1 MKFESSVTAVSWIP
15 FEAVNGFLAV
25 PFGMGLAHY
34 DEPLPAR
41 LGDLDEWHR
50 KDLFRECNE
59 LKGWIEVEDGK
70 IAAWGQHG
78 GGRIGVTRLRIG
90 PKTLTVRAKAMPDIR
105 PEPVVTETYVRFT
118 QTCGG
123 RTGVPAPR
131 PVSRRPLFQIDS
143 AVAWTTLSLTIYADG
158 HSERE
163 LVGASCFPR
172 HWIYDDAGELV
183 TQTGLTDFSTWINDA
198 FGDRAG
204 PPAGRGLI
212 MRQSM
217 DGSIVQAMRL
227 RKVYRGANEVEALRG
242 IDIEVERGEMIAIV
256 GPSGSGKTT
265 LLNCLSGLD
274 AFDGGK
280 VIVDGQDLSAMSD
293 RARTA
298 YRRDHMGFVFQAFNL
313 LPVLS
318 AVENVEIPLLLQNV
332 NSRESRRRAL
342 EMLEALGLAHRANHR
357 PDQLSGGEQQR
368 VAVARA
374 LVHKPAVV
382 WADEPTGNLD
392 TEVTQVIVE
401 LLVRMNKDG
410 QTIVLVTHNPQ
421 VAERARRTLRMRDG
435 RIEVASAE
443 RAVAVR

>member
-90 PKTLTVRAKAMPDIR
+90 PKTLTVKAKSMPDIR

-131 PVSRRPLFQIDS
+131 PVSRKPLFQIDS
-143 AVAWTTLSLTIYADG
+143 AVAWTTLSLTIHADG

-172 HWIYDDAGELV
+172 HWIYDDAGDLV
-183 TQTGLTDFSTWINDA
+183 TQTGLTDFGTWINDA
-198 FGDRAG
+198 FGERTPWGAYDSPAMVQPVESALERELAALVVGGAKEKSRAIQKGNTLIEQGAAGDEMFLVLDGMFAVEVDGQAVAQVG
-204 PPAGRGLI
+204 PG
-212 MRQSM
+212 
-217 DGSIVQAMRL
+217 
-227 RKVYRGANEVEALRG
+227 
-242 IDIEVERGEMIAIV
+242 AIV
-256 GPSGSGKTT
+256 G
-265 LLNCLSGLD
+265 
-274 AFDGGK
+274 
-280 VIVDGQDLSAMSD
+280 
-293 RARTA
+293 
-298 YRRDHMGFVFQAFNL
+298 
-313 LPVLS
+313 
-318 AVENVEIPLLLQNV
+318 
-332 NSRESRRRAL
+332 
-342 EMLEALGLAHRANHR
+342 
-357 PDQLSGGEQQR
+357 
-368 VAVARA
+368 
-374 LVHKPAVV
+374 
-382 WADEPTGNLD
+382 
-392 TEVTQVIVE
+392 
-401 LLVRMNKDG
+401 
-410 QTIVLVTHNPQ
+410 
-421 VAERARRTLRMRDG
+421 
-435 RIEVASAE
+435 E
-443 RAVAVR
+443 RAVVEQGSRTATLRALTACRVASVPRRYTDDRELSEIALGHRREEG

>member
-90 PKTLTVRAKAMPDIR
+90 PKTLTVKAKSMPDIR

-143 AVAWTTLSLTIYADG
+143 AVAWTTLSLTIHADG

-198 FGDRAG
+198 FGERTPWGTYDSPAMVQPVESALERELATIIVGGAKGKRRAIPKGSTLTEQGAAGDEMFLVLDGTFAVEVDGQAVAQVG
-204 PPAGRGLI
+204 PG
-212 MRQSM
+212 
-217 DGSIVQAMRL
+217 
-227 RKVYRGANEVEALRG
+227 
-242 IDIEVERGEMIAIV
+242 AIV
-256 GPSGSGKTT
+256 G
-265 LLNCLSGLD
+265 
-274 AFDGGK
+274 
-280 VIVDGQDLSAMSD
+280 
-293 RARTA
+293 
-298 YRRDHMGFVFQAFNL
+298 
-313 LPVLS
+313 
-318 AVENVEIPLLLQNV
+318 
-332 NSRESRRRAL
+332 
-342 EMLEALGLAHRANHR
+342 
-357 PDQLSGGEQQR
+357 
-368 VAVARA
+368 
-374 LVHKPAVV
+374 
-382 WADEPTGNLD
+382 
-392 TEVTQVIVE
+392 
-401 LLVRMNKDG
+401 
-410 QTIVLVTHNPQ
+410 
-421 VAERARRTLRMRDG
+421 
-435 RIEVASAE
+435 E
-443 RAVAVR
+443 RAVVEQGSRTATLRALTACRVASVPRRYTDDRELSEIALGHRREEG

>member
-90 PKTLTVRAKAMPDIR
+90 PKTLTVKAKSMPDIR

-143 AVAWTTLSLTIYADG
+143 AVAWTTLSLTIHADG

-198 FGDRAG
+198 FGERTPWGTYDSPAMVQPVESALERELSTIIVGGAKGKRRAIPKGSTLTEQGAAGDEMFLVLDGTFAVEVDGQAVAQVG
-204 PPAGRGLI
+204 PG
-212 MRQSM
+212 
-217 DGSIVQAMRL
+217 
-227 RKVYRGANEVEALRG
+227 
-242 IDIEVERGEMIAIV
+242 AIV
-256 GPSGSGKTT
+256 G
-265 LLNCLSGLD
+265 
-274 AFDGGK
+274 
-280 VIVDGQDLSAMSD
+280 
-293 RARTA
+293 
-298 YRRDHMGFVFQAFNL
+298 
-313 LPVLS
+313 
-318 AVENVEIPLLLQNV
+318 
-332 NSRESRRRAL
+332 
-342 EMLEALGLAHRANHR
+342 
-357 PDQLSGGEQQR
+357 
-368 VAVARA
+368 
-374 LVHKPAVV
+374 
-382 WADEPTGNLD
+382 
-392 TEVTQVIVE
+392 
-401 LLVRMNKDG
+401 
-410 QTIVLVTHNPQ
+410 
-421 VAERARRTLRMRDG
+421 
-435 RIEVASAE
+435 E
-443 RAVAVR
+443 RAVVEQGSRTATLRALTACRVASVPRRYTDDRELSEIALGHRREEG